1 MKLEILR
8 FNSSDDFTSGLLF
21 DVTDNKRKFLC
32 YTLEDQ
38 AQTTKVYGETRI
50 PAGTYNLTLRTEGG
64 FHTRYLAKF
73 GADFHKGMLWL
84 QPDPKDFQFILWH
97 IGNNPLDTKGC
108 LLLGKISQDGYVGK
122 STDAYKE
129 VYPYIRDAILYG
141 EKVTVTYIDFDG
153 KIPETVSNEAK
164 DYVMNISQVDQQQK
178 EIVNMI
184 LKQNEELKKEIKAL
198 RETIL
203 LKGIQVR

>member
-50 PAGTYNLTLRTEGG
+50 PAGTYNLTLRAEGG

-73 GADFHKGMLWL
+73 GGDWHKGMIYVNEV
-84 QPDPKDFQFILWH
+84 PNFEYILWH
-97 IGNNPLDTKGC
+97 IGNTDDDTAGC
-108 LLLGKISQDGYVGK
+108 LLLGKTQQANFIGSSG
-122 STDAYKE
+122 DAYKD
-129 VYPYIRDAILYG
+129 VYPKVRDAILYG
-141 EKVTVTYIDFDG
+141 EKVTATYIDYDG

-164 DYVMNISQVDQQQK
+164 DHVMNISQVDQQQK
-178 EIVNMI
+178 EIVDMI
-184 LKQNEELKKEIKAL
+184 LKQNDELKKEIKAL

>member
-73 GADFHKGMLWL
+73 GGEFHKGMILVNNV
-84 QPDPKDFQFILWH
+84 PDFEYILWH
-97 IGNNPLDTKGC
+97 IGNTDDDTAGC
-108 LLLGKISQDGYVGK
+108 LLLGKTQQANFIGSSG
-122 STDAYKE
+122 DAYKD
-129 VYPYIRDAILYG
+129 VYPKVRDAILYG
-141 EKVTVTYIDFDG
+141 EKVTATYIDYDG

-164 DYVMNISQVDQQQK
+164 DYVMNISQVNQQQK
-178 EIVNMI
+178 EIVDMI
-184 LKQNEELKKEIKAL
+184 LKQNEDLKKEIKAL

>member
-38 AQTTKVYGETRI
+38 AQTTKIYGETRI

-73 GADFHKGMLWL
+73 GGEFHKGMIYVNDV
-84 QPDPKDFQFILWH
+84 PDFEYILWH
-97 IGNNPLDTKGC
+97 IGNTDDDTAGC
-108 LLLGKISQDGYVGK
+108 LLLGKTQQANFIGSSG
-122 STDAYKE
+122 DAYKD
-129 VYPYIRDAILYG
+129 VYPKIRDAILYG
-141 EKVTVTYIDFDG
+141 EKVTATYIDYDG
-153 KIPETVSNEAK
+153 KIPETVSNEAY
-164 DYVMNISQVDQQQK
+164 DYVMNISQVNQQQK
-178 EIVNMI
+178 EIENMI

>member
-73 GADFHKGMLWL
+73 GGDWHKGMIYVNEV
-84 QPDPKDFQFILWH
+84 PNFEYILWH
-97 IGNNPLDTKGC
+97 IGNTDDDTAGC
-108 LLLGKISQDGYVGK
+108 LLLGKTQQANFIGSSG
-122 STDAYKE
+122 DAYKD
-129 VYPYIRDAILYG
+129 VYPKVRDAILYG
-141 EKVTVTYIDFDG
+141 EKVTATYIDYDG
-153 KIPETVSNEAK
+153 SIPATVSNEAK
-164 DYVMNISQVDQQQK
+164 DHVINISQVDQQQK
-178 EIVNMI
+178 EIVDMI
-184 LKQNEELKKEIKAL
+184 LKQNDELKKEIKAL
-198 RETIL
+198 RQTLI
-203 LKGIQVR
+203 LKGFKAE

>member
-73 GADFHKGMLWL
+73 GGEFHKGMIYVNDV
-84 QPDPKDFQFILWH
+84 PDFEYILWH
-97 IGNNPLDTKGC
+97 IGNTDDDTAGC
-108 LLLGKISQDGYVGK
+108 LLLGKTQQANFIGSSG
-122 STDAYKE
+122 DAYKD
-129 VYPYIRDAILYG
+129 VYPKVRDAILYG
-141 EKVTVTYIDFDG
+141 EKVTATYIDYDG

-164 DYVMNISQVDQQQK
+164 DYVMNISQVNQQQK
-178 EIVNMI
+178 EIVDMI
-184 LKQNEELKKEIKAL
+184 LKQNEDLKKEIKAL

>member
-38 AQTTKVYGETRI
+38 AQTTKIYGETRI

-73 GADFHKGMLWL
+73 GGDWHKGMILVNDV
-84 QPDPKDFQFILWH
+84 PDFEYILWH
-97 IGNNPLDTKGC
+97 IGNTDDDTAGC
-108 LLLGKISQDGYVGK
+108 LLLGKTQQANFIGSSG
-122 STDAYKE
+122 DAYKD
-129 VYPYIRDAILYG
+129 VYPKVRDAILYG
-141 EKVTVTYIDFDG
+141 EKVTATYIDYDG
-153 KIPETVSNEAK
+153 SIPATVSNEAK
-164 DYVMNISQVDQQQK
+164 DHVMNISQVDQQQK
-178 EIVNMI
+178 EIVDMI
-184 LKQNEELKKEIKAL
+184 LKQNDELKKEIKAL
-198 RETIL
+198 RQTWI
-203 LKGIQVR
+203 LKGFKAE

>member
-73 GADFHKGMLWL
+73 GGDWHKGMIYVNEV
-84 QPDPKDFQFILWH
+84 PNFEYILWH
-97 IGNNPLDTKGC
+97 IGNTDDDTAGC
-108 LLLGKISQDGYVGK
+108 LLLGKTQQANFIGSSG
-122 STDAYKE
+122 DAYKD
-129 VYPYIRDAILYG
+129 VYPKVRDAILYG
-141 EKVTVTYIDFDG
+141 EKVTATYIDYDG
-153 KIPETVSNEAK
+153 SIPATVSNEAK
-164 DYVMNISQVDQQQK
+164 DHVMNISQVDQQQK
-178 EIVNMI
+178 EIVDMI
-184 LKQNEELKKEIKAL
+184 LKQNDELKKEIKAL
-198 RETIL
+198 RQTWI
-203 LKGIQVR
+203 LKGFKAE

>member
-73 GADFHKGMLWL
+73 GGEFHKGMIYVNEV
-84 QPDPKDFQFILWH
+84 PNFEYILWH
-97 IGNNPLDTKGC
+97 IGNTDDDTAGC
-108 LLLGKISQDGYVGK
+108 LLLGKTQQANFIGSSG
-122 STDAYKE
+122 DAYKD
-129 VYPYIRDAILYG
+129 VYPKVRDAILYG
-141 EKVTVTYIDFDG
+141 EKVTATYIDYDG

-164 DYVMNISQVDQQQK
+164 DYVMNISQVNQQQK
-178 EIVNMI
+178 EIVDMI
-184 LKQNEELKKEIKAL
+184 LKQNEDLKKEIKAL